1 MVNHVSE
8 VFSTI
13 FGSEMVIFRR
23 LYNFIIFT
31 FSDIS
36 WKNSS
41 RQYLKESTSLWWLKT
56 MGEHADIY
64 WQMAKFIIEICI
76 IYIVSIGNLIF

>member
-1 MVNHVSE
+1 M
-8 VFSTI
+8 
-13 FGSEMVIFRR
+13 
-23 LYNFIIFT
+23 
-31 FSDIS
+31 
-36 WKNSS
+36 
-41 RQYLKESTSLWWLKT
+41 